1 MNARRL
7 QPRTL
12 LACLLLGLGTWWARA
27 DQEDF
32 ELPPIRYSKTAPNDA
47 VTRPVFRRALPAIW
61 GSRACPVI
69 EGSSFSSHASSP
81 R

>member
-12 LACLLLGLGTWWARA
+12 LACLLLGLGTWWVRA

-32 ELPPIRYSKTAPNDA
+32 ELPPVLYSKTAPNDA
-47 VTRPVFRRALPAIW
+47 VTHIQKRLKSG
-61 GSRACPVI
+61 GSKVGR
-69 EGSSFSSHASSP
+69 ASSLP
-81 R
+81 RA